1 MMAYDDDE
9 ALLRRRLTELA
20 QRADRMGFPTF
31 SEFLTPPQAQWAFAA
46 AREAGVTVALSGGFE
61 DAERQMAR
69 FLPADSWEEPYPI
82 SALLLT
88 WPHQSA
94 PTHRDLLGSVMGL
107 GIRRGMVGDIVVEA
121 EQAYLFAETTMC
133 QHIDSVLASAGRVH
147 LQVQLLD
154 ELPVPKPPEGRQVRD
169 TVSSPRLDAV
179 IAGGFSIS
187 RAKAA
192 ALITAG
198 HVKLRHTPCIRTD
211 VHVCEGDVISVRGL
225 GRLKCCEIGQ
235 PTRKGRY
242 PLNMLRFGERK

>member
-1 MMAYDDDE
+1 MPYDDDD

-20 QRADRMGFPTF
+20 LRADRQGIATF
-31 SEFLTPPQAQWAFAA
+31 SEFLTPPQAQLAFGAA
-46 AREAGVTVALSGGFE
+46 KEAGVTAECFGGYE
-61 DAERQMAR
+61 DAERQMVR
-69 FLPADSWEEPYPI
+69 FLPADGWEEPYPI
-82 SALLLT
+82 SALKLT
-88 WPHQSA
+88 WPHQTA

-121 EQAYLFAETTMC
+121 EQAYLFAETAMC
-133 QHIDSVLASAGRVH
+133 QHIHSVLASAGRVH

-211 VHVCEGDVISVRGL
+211 MHVCQGDVISVRGL

>member
-1 MMAYDDDE
+1 MPYDDDD

-31 SEFLTPPQAQWAFAA
+31 SEFLTPPQALLAYAA
-46 AREAGVTVALSGGFE
+46 AKEAGVTATLSGGYE

-82 SALLLT
+82 SALMLT
-88 WPHQSA
+88 WPHQTA

-121 EQAYLFAETTMC
+121 EQAYLFAETAMC
-133 QHIDSVLASAGRVH
+133 QHIASVLASAGRVH
-147 LQVQLLD
+147 LQVQLME
-154 ELPVPKPPEGRQVRD
+154 ELPTPQPPEGRQVRD

-179 IAGGFSIS
+179 VAGGFSIS

-192 ALITAG
+192 AFITAG
-198 HVKLRHTPCIRTD
+198 HVKLRHAPCIRTD
-211 VHVCEGDVISVRGL
+211 AHVAEGDVISVRGL
-225 GRLKCCEIGQ
+225 GRLKLCEIGQ

-242 PLNMLRFGERK
+242 PLNMIRFGERK

>member
-1 MMAYDDDE
+1 MPYDEDE

-31 SEFLTPPQAQWAFAA
+31 SEFLTPPQAVWAA
-46 AREAGVTVALSGGFE
+46 AAAKEAGVTVSLSGGYE

-69 FLPADSWEEPYPI
+69 FLPADSWEEAYPI
-82 SALLLT
+82 SALQLT

-94 PTHRDLLGSVMGL
+94 PTHRELLGSVMGL
-107 GIRRGMVGDIVVEA
+107 GIRRGLVGDIVVEE
-121 EQAYLFAETTMC
+121 EQAYLFAESAMC
-133 QHIDSVLASAGRVH
+133 QHIASVLASAGRVH
-147 LQVQLLD
+147 LQVQLLE
-154 ELPVPKPPEGRQVRD
+154 ELPVPKPPDGREVRD

-179 IAGGFSIS
+179 VASGFSIS

-192 ALITAG
+192 ALINAG
-198 HVKLRHTPCIRTD
+198 HVKLRHVPCIRTD
-211 VHVCEGDVISVRGL
+211 AHVGPGDVLSVRGL
-225 GRLKCCEIGQ
+225 GRLKLCEIGQ

>member
-1 MMAYDDDE
+1 MPYDDDD

-20 QRADRMGFPTF
+20 LRADRQGIATF
-31 SEFLTPPQAQWAFAA
+31 SEFLTPPQAQMAYGAA
-46 AREAGVTVALSGGFE
+46 KEAGVTAECFGGYE
-61 DAERQMAR
+61 DAERQMVR
-69 FLPADSWEEPYPI
+69 FLPADGWEETYPI

-88 WPHQSA
+88 WPHQTA
-94 PTHRDLLGSVMGL
+94 PSHRDLLGSVMGL

-121 EQAYLFAETTMC
+121 EQAYLFAETAMC
-133 QHIDSVLASAGRVH
+133 QHIASVLASAGRVH

-154 ELPVPKPPEGRQVRD
+154 ELPVPKPLEGRQVRD
-169 TVSSPRLDAV
+169 TVSSPRLDTVVA
-179 IAGGFSIS
+179 AGFSIS

-198 HVKLRHTPCIRTD
+198 HVKLRHSPCIRTD
-211 VHVCEGDVISVRGL
+211 AHVCENDVISARGL

-242 PLNMLRFGERK
+242 PLTMLRFGERK

>member
-1 MMAYDDDE
+1 MPYDDDD

-20 QRADRMGFPTF
+20 LRADRQGVATF
-31 SEFLTPPQAQWAFAA
+31 SEFLTPPQVQLACAVAK
-46 AREAGVTVALSGGFE
+46 EAGVMRECFGGYE
-61 DAERQMAR
+61 DAERQMVR
-69 FLPADSWEEPYPI
+69 FLPRDGWEEPYPI
-82 SALLLT
+82 GALLLT

-107 GIRRGMVGDIVVEA
+107 GIRRGMVGDIVVEE

-133 QHIDSVLASAGRVH
+133 RHIDTVLASAGRVH
-147 LQVQLLD
+147 LQVQLLE
-154 ELPVPKPPEGRQVRD
+154 ELPVPRPPEGRPVRD
-169 TVSSPRLDAV
+169 TVSTPRLDAV

-192 ALITAG
+192 ALINAG

-211 VHVCEGDVISVRGL
+211 VHVNEGDVISVRGL

-242 PLNMLRFGERK
+242 PLTMIRYGERK